1 MPSTAQNPQV
11 RDAAPENLADK
22 LTDFLARVSREGALS
37 YVSRRGA
44 QWLDRPEMHVEKSG
58 SLLDVFQVD
67 DHPAVVAALHGIE
80 PTGSQEFMARM
91 LKRDGD
97 SVWVNCRLFPLPQRG
112 ENTELLFAAW
122 DISHFK
128 QTEEKLNHAA
138 LHDPL
143 TGLAN
148 RAQLLHKLTEM
159 VQSTRNGGGFAV
171 MHLDMDGFKK
181 VNDALGHEAGDK
193 LIVEVGER
201 LTALLRSSDLVART
215 GGDEFV
221 LVLAGTHELDN
232 VTALARKLLNVLHK
246 PYDLMRNT
254 LHLTA
259 SMGIALFPEHGG
271 DADNLLKHADIA
283 KTKAK
288 QLGRNRWQ
296 IYGPEGTGVVEKRV
310 HIEELMYAAIQNGE
324 FEMHY
329 QPLFYADSRRM
340 AGVEALMRWN
350 RPGQGTISPGE
361 FIPIAEESG
370 LIDFLGKWSLR
381 VACHQV
387 AEWNRQWNA
396 GLVASVNISP
406 RQFFQEGIVTMV
418 EEALTESGLPADCLS
433 LEITEGALMHNPKA
447 VAPLLDR
454 MRANGVRIS
463 VDDFGTGYSSLSYLK
478 RFPLTTLK
486 IDYSFVRDLITD
498 PNDRA
503 IVSMIMG
510 LAREMDLKVVA
521 EGVETEEQLAFLTG
535 RGCDIIQGYLLGRP
549 VPAEELS
556 NKVASGEWS
565 IVAK

>member
-1 MPSTAQNPQV
+1 MPSTAQNAPAREV
-11 RDAAPENLADK
+11 APENLADK
-22 LTDFLARVSREGALS
+22 LTDFLARVSREGVLS

-44 QWLDRPEMHVEKSG
+44 QWLDRPEMHVGKSG
-58 SLLDVFQVD
+58 SLLDLFMVD
-67 DHPAVVAALHGIE
+67 DHPALMAALNGVE
-80 PTGSQEFMARM
+80 PTGAREFMARM
-91 LKRDGD
+91 LKRGGD
-97 SVWVNCRLFPLPQRG
+97 PVWVNCRVFPLAQRG
-112 ENTELLFAAW
+112 EHLELLFAAW
-122 DISHFK
+122 DISYFK
-128 QTEEKLNHAA
+128 QAEERLNHAT

-148 RAQLLHKLTEM
+148 RTQLQHKLSEL
-159 VQSTRNGGGFAV
+159 VQASRNGSGFAV

-201 LTALLRSSDLVART
+201 LKSLLRSTDLVART

-271 DADNLLKHADIA
+271 DAHHLLKHADIA
-283 KTKAK
+283 KAKAK
-288 QLGRNRWQ
+288 ELGRNRWQ
-296 IYGPEGTGVVEKRV
+296 IYGPEGASVVEQRV
-310 HIEELMYAAIQNGE
+310 YLEELMYSAIQNGE

-329 QPLFYADSRRM
+329 QPLFYADNRRM

-350 RPGQGTISPGE
+350 HPGKGAIAPGE
-361 FIPIAEESG
+361 FIPIAEENG
-370 LIDFLGKWSLR
+370 MIDFLGKWSLR

-387 AEWNRQWNA
+387 AEWNRQW
-396 GLVASVNISP
+396 GTRIVASVNISP
-406 RQFFQEGIVTMV
+406 RQFYQEGIVAMV
-418 EEALTESGLPADCLS
+418 EEVLAESGLPADCLS

-447 VAPLLDR
+447 VEPMLDR
-454 MRANGVRIS
+454 MRASGVQIS

-478 RFPLTTLK
+478 RFPLTALK

-535 RGCDIIQGYLLGRP
+535 KGCDIIQGYLLGRP
-549 VPAEELS
+549 VRAEELS
-556 NKVASGEWS
+556 NRVAGGEWS
-565 IVAK
+565 I